1 MCYQKIHRFIP
12 MTLCIIVLSFSGK
25 SSFVYAQTQFERR
38 PITNEAWLEPFPPV
52 RIIGNLYHVGT
63 NNLASYLI
71 TTPEGH
77 ILVNTGA
84 YDSAELIQENIE
96 ELGFIFFNP

>member
-1 MCYQKIHRFIP
+1 MRYEQIHRFIP
-12 MTLCIIVLSFSGK
+12 ITLFLLALSIS
-25 SSFVYAQTQFERR
+25 SENSFVYAQTQFERR

-84 YDSAELIQENIE
+84 YDSAELIRANI
-96 ELGFIFFNP
+96 